1 MNTGAISSR
10 YAKALLKLVNETGNG
25 EQLCGQVRIL
35 LEDPDKAASM
45 ELCDELSKFVALLVR
60 NGRVSYL
67 KMALMTFLG
76 IYKDSR
82 NIHTVHLTTAVPAPS
97 LEKRIADMVREKT
110 GGEVELHSKVDPSV
124 IGGFIFEIDDYL
136 VDASVS
142 RKIEEIRRQFIDKN
156 NRIV

>member
-25 EQLCGQVRIL
+25 EQVCGQVRIL

>member
-10 YAKALLKLVNETGNG
+10 YAKALLKFVNETGNG
-25 EQLCGQVRIL
+25 DKVCGQVRVL
-35 LEDPDKAASM
+35 LEDPDKVASM

-97 LEKRIADMVREKT
+97 LEKRIVDMVREKT